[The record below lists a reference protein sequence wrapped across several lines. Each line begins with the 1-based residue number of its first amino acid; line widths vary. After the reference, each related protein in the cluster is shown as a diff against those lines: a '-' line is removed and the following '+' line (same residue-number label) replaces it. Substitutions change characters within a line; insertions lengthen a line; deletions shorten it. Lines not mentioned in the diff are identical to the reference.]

1 MLQTCV
7 ERVLVVRNREKRNS
21 RHRELVCFIRSFLP
35 RFQQPKGKLPWV
47 PELFE
52 GKKGKVVTLPTDTF

>member
-52 GKKGKVVTLPTDTF
+52 G